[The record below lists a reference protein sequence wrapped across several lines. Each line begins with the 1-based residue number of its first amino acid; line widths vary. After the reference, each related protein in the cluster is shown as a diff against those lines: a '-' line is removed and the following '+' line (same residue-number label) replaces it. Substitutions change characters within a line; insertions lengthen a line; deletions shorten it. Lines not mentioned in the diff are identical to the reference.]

1 MYPVFRRFNIKHRP
15 HHCFCY
21 CS

>member
-1 MYPVFRRFNIKHRP
+1 MYPAFRRFNIKHRP